1 MELYNMPVA
10 MFQVLY
16 YIAWEKMQ
24 SEEGKKEIQADA
36 VENEIEEGGLMP

>member
-1 MELYNMPVA
+1 MPVA

-16 YIAWEKMQ
+16 SIAWEKMQ
-24 SEEGKKEIQADA
+24 SEEGEKEIQADA